1 MANNEFEKDFFQT
14 HEQRRAWKNDGEPT
28 QETYSPVGKQ
38 PIKSEEA
45 HQHMLKQRLYLN
57 RPIYVGFTILD
68 VSKTLMYDI
77 HYNYI
82 KKTYGQCAK
91 LLFTD
96 TDSLCYNISTENIYE
111 DMMRDIHLFD
121 TSEYDPEH
129 PLYSTENKKVLGKMK
144 DETHGIAI
152 Q

>member
-1 MANNEFEKDFFQT
+1 
-14 HEQRRAWKNDGEPT
+14 
-28 QETYSPVGKQ
+28 
-38 PIKSEEA
+38 
-45 HQHMLKQRLYLN
+45 MLKQRLYLN

-82 KKTYGQCAK
+82 TKTYGQCAK

-121 TSEYDPEH
+121 TSEY
-129 PLYSTENKKVLGKMK
+129 LVKKRFGPM
-144 DETHGIAI
+144 IADQEQI
-152 Q
+152 NGCVRFAFQLSPFLKPGCQK